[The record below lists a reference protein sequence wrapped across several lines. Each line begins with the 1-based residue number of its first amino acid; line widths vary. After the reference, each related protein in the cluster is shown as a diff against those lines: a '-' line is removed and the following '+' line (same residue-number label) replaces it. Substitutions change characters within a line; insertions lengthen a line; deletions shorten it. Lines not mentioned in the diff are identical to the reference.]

1 MKKSDARILVVDDD
15 SHLLGLLTETLGSIG
30 YNAENAKSA
39 KEALAK
45 LAKSKFHLIISDIK
59 MPEMDGLSLLGR
71 IREIYPRLPVIFIT
85 GLPRTDILRSANP
98 EGILSK
104 PFRISNLEDLIEQAL
119 RLKMSGELESNGS
132 DENSGK
138 LHSESVG
145 PAK

>member
-15 SHLLGLLTETLGSIG
+15 RRLLGLLTETLSSIG
-30 YNAENAKSA
+30 YTVEDARGA

-45 LAKSKFHLIISDIK
+45 LAESRFDLIISDIK

-71 IREIYPRLPVIFIT
+71 IRESYPGLPVIFIT
-85 GLPRTDILRSANP
+85 GLPRTDIVIAANP

-119 RLKMSGELESNGS
+119 ESRMSGKLESNRS
-132 DENSGK
+132 DENSGE
-138 LHSESVG
+138 LLSESVG